1 MAGPWSLSFQQQPW
15 RSFSPQ
21 HLGCRYAHPIWGWWH
36 GALPA
41 RVTPKHPKPIHTPVW
56 EISCSPVSPQGQP
69 LSPPGH
75 TAPVGRDEP
84 LRALRADAS
93 LGGLQCHAAKRGG
106 DHSVPPNPPASLPAC
121 CQPRVLAHQGSELCV
136 TPGCPKAAR
145 HSLSPG
151 CDGDSLVSARGFWG
165 CRPHRVCHE
174 GHAARRGQPLDPGGK
189 AEGGARRRTHT
200 LLRWSC
206 SSLRR
211 ARNRTGTRRRRR
223 RGRRPREGR
232 HGTAGPRRAHRAPP
246 SRSPTPKEKQS
257 HGLTCFLVRVFPV
270 RSLM

>member
-1 MAGPWSLSFQQQPW
+1 MSHWVHYERMNRLE
-15 RSFSPQ
+15 
-21 HLGCRYAHPIWGWWH
+21 GCSAMQLKG
-36 GALPA
+36 
-41 RVTPKHPKPIHTPVW
+41 
-56 EISCSPVSPQGQP
+56 
-69 LSPPGH
+69 
-75 TAPVGRDEP
+75 
-84 LRALRADAS
+84 
-93 LGGLQCHAAKRGG
+93 GG